1 MPHSEAVQE
10 LVAAADRARVMEQL
24 DPCSHPDFDW
34 FNPDSMSDDPMDE
47 VLACTSCGHVKWTA
61 REIHPD
67 LATTGGNN
75 GN

>member
-1 MPHSEAVQE
+1 MTIPAPI
-10 LVAAADRARVMEQL
+10 AA
-24 DPCSHPDFDW
+24 H
-34 FNPDSMSDDPMDE
+34 MDE